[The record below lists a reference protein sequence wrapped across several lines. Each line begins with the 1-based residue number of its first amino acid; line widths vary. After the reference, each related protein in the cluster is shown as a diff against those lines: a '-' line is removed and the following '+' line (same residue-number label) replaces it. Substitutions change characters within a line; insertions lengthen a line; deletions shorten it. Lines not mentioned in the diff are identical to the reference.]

1 MQDMTNRRTLKMLT
15 ALMIVIGIA
24 MLIRTL
30 FSSLAINAKQE
41 NSAWGTCSLSDFPVG
56 EVTECNLV
64 SVYRRTNKEIESIDM
79 YTHLLADPYSDA
91 SVQPKN
97 AKNKWRSESSEYFV
111 FKPYAP
117 KKGCAVKLKSPQ
129 DYGWS
134 PPENEALVALPHFH
148 ELCEG
153 RTWDTSGRL
162 YRRSGALPELNL
174 IVPAVEWV
182 SPTTVRVHYK

>member
-1 MQDMTNRRTLKMLT
+1 
-15 ALMIVIGIA
+15 MIVIGIA

-30 FSSLAINAKQE
+30 FGSLAINAKQE

-56 EVTECNLV
+56 EVTECSLV
-64 SVYRRTNKEIESIDM
+64 SIYRRTNKEIESIDK
-79 YTHLLADPYSDA
+79 YTHLLADPNSDA
-91 SVQPKN
+91 SEQPEN
-97 AKNKWRSESSEYFV
+97 SKNKWRSESREYFV

-117 KKGCAVKLKSPQ
+117 NKLCAVKLKSPQ